1 MKLMSPRFPASLA
14 GWCVLMERSW
24 TTEEVP
30 RHCSSLEGWGGGG
43 EALAVG
49 LLLRLKLGLGF
60 SSQPVKSTQTSV
72 AV

>member
-1 MKLMSPRFPASLA
+1 MVCLNGAELDHRGSSQALQLPGGL
-14 GWCVLMERSW
+14 GW
-24 TTEEVP
+24 
-30 RHCSSLEGWGGGG
+30 G

>member
-1 MKLMSPRFPASLA
+1 MVCLNGAELDHR
-14 GWCVLMERSW
+14 G
-24 TTEEVP
+24 
-30 RHCSSLEGWGGGG
+30 SSQALQLPGGLGGG

>member
-1 MKLMSPRFPASLA
+1 MVCLNGAELDHR
-14 GWCVLMERSW
+14 G
-24 TTEEVP
+24 
-30 RHCSSLEGWGGGG
+30 SSQALQLPGGLGGGG